1 MNRKIAILTDS
12 SSAIYQVN
20 HDYDNIFMI
29 DLPCFVG
36 EEIYTDFMKNKDE
49 KFYQALMNLQADQIP
64 KTSQPSIIE
73 LQEMYERIKS
83 LGYTDI
89 IFLPI
94 SKELSGTYAMAYQN
108 RDLVD
113 GIRVEVVDTK
123 TTASILGAIA
133 IEAARMA
140 KTGATVEE
148 IVDRALAMQKRSV
161 YYVTVNDLSF
171 LVKNG
176 RLSNAKSIIAKI
188 LLIKPIIILNQEGK
202 LVSID
207 KGRTLKRAMSKLVE
221 KIKQDFDPAIGV
233 LHIAHSGVMED
244 LEYLKSIIAA
254 EMPACRTEV
263 YLIPSTIAAHL
274 GPSSIAVAY
283 VHY

>member
-1 MNRKIAILTDS
+1 
-12 SSAIYQVN
+12 
-20 HDYDNIFMI
+20 
-29 DLPCFVG
+29 
-36 EEIYTDFMKNKDE
+36 
-49 KFYQALMNLQADQIP
+49 
-64 KTSQPSIIE
+64 
-73 LQEMYERIKS
+73 
-83 LGYTDI
+83 
-89 IFLPI
+89 
-94 SKELSGTYAMAYQN
+94 
-108 RDLVD
+108 
-113 GIRVEVVDTK
+113 
-123 TTASILGAIA
+123 
-133 IEAARMA
+133 
-140 KTGATVEE
+140 
-148 IVDRALAMQKRSV
+148 MQKRSV